1 MNPIGTTLPE
11 LEDVKVPVTLKIS
24 ALWATVMF
32 CYIYGDFFSLFQTG
46 KLTGMMAGKME
57 PLGPATQ
64 GVLLGVAISM
74 AIPSVMIF
82 LSLTLKPRANRWINI
97 IIGVLY
103 TVFVL
108 ITMPGAWTFY
118 LFLGSLDMLLT
129 ALIVWHAWHWPRAA
143 ALG

>member
-1 MNPIGTTLPE
+1 MTATGNTVPE
-11 LEDVKVPVTLKIS
+11 LADAKVHVKLKIS
-24 ALWATVMF
+24 ALWVVVMF
-32 CYIYGDFFSLFQTG
+32 CYLYGDFFSLFQQG
-46 KLTGMMAGKME
+46 KLAGMLAGRID

-74 AIPSVMIF
+74 AIPSVMVF
-82 LSLTLKPRANRWINI
+82 LSLALRPAANRWLNI
-97 IIGVLY
+97 VVGTIY

-129 ALIVWHAWHWPRAA
+129 ALIVWHAWHWPRV
-143 ALG
+143 GD